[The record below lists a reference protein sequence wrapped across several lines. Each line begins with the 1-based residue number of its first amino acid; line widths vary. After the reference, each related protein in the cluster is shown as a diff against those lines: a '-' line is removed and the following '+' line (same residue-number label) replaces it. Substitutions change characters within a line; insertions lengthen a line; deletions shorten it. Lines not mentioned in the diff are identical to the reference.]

1 MKRAFDYLVAVIGL
15 VLLFPLF
22 VVVGILIKVDSSGPI
37 FFRQERIGKGFR
49 PFLIYK
55 FRTMVEDAARRGAA
69 ITVGADPRIT
79 RVGGY
84 LRQTKIDELPQL
96 VNVLMGEMSLVGP
109 RPEVARYVE
118 MFRKDYEEILQVR
131 PGITDL
137 ASLRYQNESEW
148 LSRFDQPELEY
159 VNHVLPEKIKL
170 AKNYVQRTSM
180 SGDIVLI
187 LKTVPKL
194 FGAKVKSIH

>member
-37 FFRQERIGKGFR
+37 FFSQERIGKGFR

>member
-1 MKRAFDYLVAVIGL
+1 
-15 VLLFPLF
+15 
-22 VVVGILIKVDSSGPI
+22 
-37 FFRQERIGKGFR
+37 
-49 PFLIYK
+49 
-55 FRTMVEDAARRGAA
+55 MVEDAARRGAA